1 MPTRRKPA
9 SKRELIEPKEG
20 DKRYVRLKADGTF
33 GKIVDVGTSLSADKR
48 RGEEK
53 SAKRSG

>member
-1 MPTRRKPA
+1 
-9 SKRELIEPKEG
+9 
-20 DKRYVRLKADGTF
+20 VRLKADGTF